1 MQAHAAFL
9 SFAFQFFAART
20 NRFFNKLHFKSAS
33 IL

>member
-20 NRFFNKLHFKSAS
+20 NRFNKLHFKSAS